1 SVSGAEEIV
10 DEPVERL
17 RQRFIPALTEL
28 FPAAGAASVRQFLVT
43 RERTATFRQAP
54 GTTSWRPPQET
65 LVPRLF
71 LAGAWT
77 ATGWPATM
85 EGVVRSG
92 MAAARAA
99 LIAPGRTVRFPVEAA
114 A

>member
-1 SVSGAEEIV
+1 M
-10 DEPVERL
+10 DEPVDRL
-17 RQRFIPALTEL
+17 RERFVPALAEL
-28 FPAAGAASVRQFLVT
+28 FPAAGAASVRRFLVT

-54 GTTSWRPPQET
+54 GTRSWRPSQET

-85 EGVVRSG
+85 EGAVRSG

-99 LIAPGRTVRFPVEAA
+99 LIALGRTERLPVEAA